1 MKNMLLRLP
10 ILLLC
15 IPMTRQAGADTY
27 PRADLLVEPAQL
39 AKPDV
44 ARQFVILDARA
55 QESYQQEHIPA
66 ARRVDHDAWAK
77 AFGDGQD
84 AKNWS
89 KRIGELGIGSDS
101 QVVIYDD
108 NGMKDA
114 ARIWWIL
121 RYWGVHDVRLLNGG
135 WKTWTAER
143 FPTTNETPIA
153 VGTTEFKANARVERL
168 ANKQQMLDLL
178 HDKGVQI
185 VDARSEKEFC
195 GIDAQNNKRAGNM
208 PGAKH
213 LEWSDLID
221 QQTHRFKKPDEL
233 RALFEKAG
241 IDLAQPTACHCQSGG
256 RASVMAFGLELMGAK
271 DVRNY
276 YRGWSEWGNATDT
289 PVIVTSST
297 DKK

>member
-1 MKNMLLRLP
+1 MKNV
-10 ILLLC
+10 LLLLPVVLLC
-15 IPMTRQAGADTY
+15 AAMTRQVGADTY

-77 AFGDGQD
+77 AFGDGHD
-84 AKNWS
+84 TESWS

-101 QVVIYDD
+101 KVVIYDD

-121 RYWGVHDVRLLNGG
+121 RYWGVDDVRLLNGG

-143 FPTTNETPIA
+143 FPTTNETPSFR
-153 VGTTEFKANARVERL
+153 GDRPSSRPTARVERL

-195 GIDAQNNKRAGNM
+195 GIDAQKNKRAGNI

-221 QQTHRFKKPDEL
+221 QQTHRFKTSDEL
-233 RALFEKAG
+233 RALFAKAG
-241 IDLAQPTACHCQSGG
+241 IDLTQPTAVPLPVGRSGVRDG
-256 RASVMAFGLELMGAK
+256 VWPGIDGSQRRAKLLPGLE
-271 DVRNY
+271 
-276 YRGWSEWGNATDT
+276 
-289 PVIVTSST
+289 
-297 DKK
+297 